1 MDNVKG
7 LLQGLKLDT
16 QSSAALLAGAAAC
29 ITGTMVV
36 LARAV
41 EGRLDARRKIQKARN
56 LRHDSLLRAEEAV
69 LQYKNAHPKMDPSL
83 ILSLTLA
90 DLTNKLKDG
99 LLRPEDVFYAYMEKT
114 INENKR
120 LNCCTAIL
128 LESFDH
134 LKKLDCNKEGL
145 LYGVPVSIKDNFA
158 YKNYDSSCGLL
169 ANLGQPAEGHSV
181 IVEVLRRQGAI
192 PFVKTNI
199 SQGMLSYDCS
209 NIIYG
214 QTVNPNNLEKTSG
227 GSSGGEAALIG
238 GGGSILGIGSDIGGS
253 IRIPAAFCGIC
264 GLKPT
269 VGRLSKLGASSVSP
283 GQKSVVGTPG
293 PLARDVDSLA
303 LCMQALLCHHMFELD
318 PTVPPVP
325 FNMQMYKST
334 KPLRI
339 GYMESDGLCPPTPSM
354 TRSLREVKT
363 LLEQAGHTMVPY
375 SPLRIKET
383 FLLISKS
390 VFADG
395 GASLVQKLKG
405 APLDP
410 TLKPQVLPFY
420 LPCWLRKILSFL
432 MRPLSPRGS
441 FLLQATTGVGS
452 VVELWEQHLA
462 VQDYI
467 QETLAEWRRCKIDV
481 LLCPMFGPAYNF
493 LYCGSLGFPLGYTAI
508 YNLLN
513 FPAGVVPVTT
523 VTAKDEK
530 ELAHYEGLHRDH
542 WDKLYKQALSGGEG
556 LPMAVQC
563 VAPPWQDELCL
574 RFMKEVE
581 ELVKQSRKK

>member
-7 LLQGLKLDT
+7 LLQALKLDT
-16 QSSAALLAGAAAC
+16 LSSAAVLAGAAAC

-41 EGRLDARRKIQKARN
+41 DGRLDARRKMQKARN

-69 LQYKNAHPKMDPSL
+69 LHYKNHPKMDPSL
-83 ILSLTLA
+83 ILSLSLA

-99 LLRPEDVFYAYMEKT
+99 LLRPEDVFYSYMEKT

-134 LKKLDCNKEGL
+134 LKTLESNKGGL
-145 LYGVPVSIKDNFA
+145 LYGVPVSIKDNIA

-214 QTVNPNNLEKTSG
+214 QTVNPHNLKKTSG

-269 VGRLSKLGASSVSP
+269 VGRLRSSSFAL
-283 GQKSVVGTPG
+283 SV
-293 PLARDVDSLA
+293 DVDGLA
-303 LCMQALLCHHMFELD
+303 LCMQALLCHHMFALD

-339 GYMESDGLCPPTPSM
+339 GYMESDGQCPPTPSM
-354 TRSLREVKT
+354 TRSIREVKT
-363 LLEQAGHTMVPY
+363 LLEQAGHTVRPRRQRTAGRKVCFG
-375 SPLRIKET
+375 L
-383 FLLISKS
+383 FLTSK
-390 VFADG
+390 G
-395 GASLVQKLKG
+395 G
-405 APLDP
+405 PLDP

-420 LPCWLRKILSFL
+420 LPCWLRKILLFL
-432 MRPLSPRGS
+432 MRPLVNSRIKTPFRHQC
-441 FLLQATTGVGS
+441 FRS
-452 VVELWEQHLA
+452 VVELWEQHSA

-493 LYCGSLGFPLGYTAI
+493 LYCGSLAFPLGYTAI

-523 VTAKDEK
+523 VTAKDEE

-542 WDKLYKQALSGGEG
+542 WDKLYKQALSRGEG

>member
-1 MDNVKG
+1 KLHNG
-7 LLQGLKLDT
+7 LCYNFFYGGLKVLFYCLIASLSNLT
-16 QSSAALLAGAAAC
+16 W
-29 ITGTMVV
+29 TGQWMD
-36 LARAV
+36 
-41 EGRLDARRKIQKARN
+41 E
-56 LRHDSLLRAEEAV
+56 SE
-69 LQYKNAHPKMDPSL
+69 HPKMDPSL
-83 ILSLTLA
+83 ILSLSLA

-99 LLRPEDVFYAYMEKT
+99 LLRPEDVFYSYMEKT

-134 LKKLDCNKEGL
+134 LKTLESNKGGL
-145 LYGVPVSIKDNFA
+145 LYGVPVSIKDNIA

-214 QTVNPNNLEKTSG
+214 QTVNPHNLKKTSG

-269 VGRLSKLGASSVSP
+269 VGRLSSTYEHLFIRHFQVAKRLM
-283 GQKSVVGTPG
+283 VGTPG
-293 PLARDVDSLA
+293 PLARDVDGLA
-303 LCMQALLCHHMFELD
+303 LCMQALLCHHMFALD

-339 GYMESDGLCPPTPSM
+339 GYMESDGQCPPTPSM
-354 TRSLREVKT
+354 TRSIREVKT
-363 LLEQAGHTMVPY
+363 LLEQAGHTVRPRRQRTAGRKVCFG
-375 SPLRIKET
+375 L
-383 FLLISKS
+383 FL
-390 VFADG
+390 
-395 GASLVQKLKG
+395 
-405 APLDP
+405 
-410 TLKPQVLPFY
+410 T
-420 LPCWLRKILSFL
+420 SF
-432 MRPLSPRGS
+432 
-441 FLLQATTGVGS
+441 FLCVC
-452 VVELWEQHLA
+452 VH
-462 VQDYI
+462 QDYI

-493 LYCGSLGFPLGYTAI
+493 LYFPLGYTAI

-523 VTAKDEK
+523 VTAKDEE

-542 WDKLYKQALSGGEG
+542 WDKLYKQALSRGEG